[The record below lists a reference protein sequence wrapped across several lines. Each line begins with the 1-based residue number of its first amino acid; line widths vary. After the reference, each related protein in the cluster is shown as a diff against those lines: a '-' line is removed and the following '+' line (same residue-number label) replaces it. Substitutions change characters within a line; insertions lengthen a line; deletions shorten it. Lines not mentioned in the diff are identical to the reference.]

1 MSRRQAEVKFTS
13 DAKLDMVQ
21 GRGAG
26 QCPSA
31 GHSGLDVRVAQSTP
45 VRSARTYLREDRSRR
60 RGGALLGDGANR
72 DLIHPLSQRVREGR
86 DRVTDKNTAL
96 PIARMLRDSVDKQRE
111 PFGEK
116 FDDET
121 RAASPQRI
129 HSLHFV
135 FRLAY
140 A

>member
-31 GHSGLDVRVAQSTP
+31 GHSGLDVRVAQSSVFPP
-45 VRSARTYLREDRSRR
+45 VRTLREDRSRR

>member
-31 GHSGLDVRVAQSTP
+31 GHSGLDVRVAQSSVFPP
-45 VRSARTYLREDRSRR
+45 VRTLREDRSRR

-72 DLIHPLSQRVREGR
+72 DLIHPLSQRVRGGR

-129 HSLHFV
+129 HSLQFV